1 MSRGTRCKRVYG
13 AIFRSLRVASSLPA
27 VAPLDGSF
35 AANFYYRASLR
46 QSLKPNKHKEIH
58 FYEHFTTK
66 DYYICAI
73 NWIKFLHFVVSRMS
87 WVSTSVSLRRPFPFY
102 VDETVRLRLLGF
114 YLSPIFLLLYPSL
127 LIQLQE
133 YKALIIISQ
142 LFPARWKSSRRN
154 FSPSAAGQIKLRLI
168 FSSLC
173 GS

>member
-1 MSRGTRCKRVYG
+1 MSRRTRCKRVYG

-46 QSLKPNKHKEIH
+46 QSLKPNKRQEIYFYDH
-58 FYEHFTTK
+58 FATK
-66 DYYICAI
+66 DYYICAV
-73 NWIKFLHFVVSRMS
+73 NWIKLLHFVVSRMS
-87 WVSTSVSLRRPFPFY
+87 WVSTSVSLRGPFTFY

-114 YLSPIFLLLYPSL
+114 YLSPVLRLLCPSL
-127 LIQLQE
+127 LQLQE
-133 YKALIIISQ
+133 YKALIIIFQ
-142 LFPARWKSSRRN
+142 LLPARWKSSRRN
-154 FSPSAAGQIKLRLI
+154 FSPSATGQIKLRLI

>member
-1 MSRGTRCKRVYG
+1 MSRRTRCKRVYG

-46 QSLKPNKHKEIH
+46 QSLKPNKHQEIYFYDH
-58 FYEHFTTK
+58 FATK
-66 DYYICAI
+66 DYYICAV
-73 NWIKFLHFVVSRMS
+73 NWIKLLHFVVSRMS
-87 WVSTSVSLRRPFPFY
+87 WVSTSVSLREPFTFY

-114 YLSPIFLLLYPSL
+114 YLSPVFRLLCPSL
-127 LIQLQE
+127 LQLQE
-133 YKALIIISQ
+133 YKALIIIFQ
-142 LFPARWKSSRRN
+142 LLPARWKSSRRN
-154 FSPSAAGQIKLRLI
+154 FSPSATGQIKLRLI